1 MPGAEV
7 LEWNVIRTISPRD
20 EMVDGD
26 ESRYL
31 SVGRSAM
38 KCVEVSLQSAGKDT
52 RDVKKILDL
61 PCGHGRVLRH
71 LKAGFPDAKL
81 TACDT
86 LRDGVDFCAKEFG
99 ATPVY
104 SRDNPAQIPIE
115 PDQFDLIWVGSLFT
129 HFDAHKWQPFLR
141 IFLSWLTPGGVLIF
155 TTHGRRVREWMTTP
169 SFYGLDDEGKTS
181 LLYNFEDCGFGY
193 VTYPGGETDY
203 GVSLSDPAWVLGE
216 LLKINGLRV
225 VHFAERSWDNHHD
238 CFACV
243 REDGWLQPFSRT
255 TWAAHTKMR
264 LKALIR
270 QISRS
275 N

>member
-38 KCVEVSLQSAGKDT
+38 KCVEVSLQSAGKNPLSV
-52 RDVKKILDL
+52 RRILDL
-61 PCGHGRVLRH
+61 PCGHGRVLRY
-71 LKAGFPDAKL
+71 LKAGFPDAEL

-86 LRDGVDFCAKEFG
+86 LRDGVDFCAAEFG
-99 ATPVY
+99 AIPVY
-104 SRDNPAQIPIE
+104 SHDDPARIPIE

-129 HFDAHKWQPFLR
+129 HFRLSFWQPFLR
-141 IFLSWLTPGGVLIF
+141 FFQSLLAPGGVLIF
-155 TTHGRRVREWMTTP
+155 STHGRQVHEWITTK
-169 SFYGLDDEGKTS
+169 SFYGVDDEGKLS
-181 LLYNFEDCGFGY
+181 LLYNFENGGFGY
-193 VTYPGGETDY
+193 VRYPGWETDY
-203 GVSLSDPAWVLGE
+203 GVSVSDPAWVLRE
-216 LLKINGLRV
+216 LLKIDGLRI
-225 VHFAERSWDNHHD
+225 VHFAERSLDNHHD

-255 TWAAHTKMR
+255 PWVAYSKMK
-264 LKALIR
+264 LKTLLRQLI
-270 QISRS
+270 QAK
-275 N
+275 